1 MCPPSIYIENLY
13 YSYPT
18 FATQLS
24 SAPILRGIDL
34 ALGAGEC
41 LALMGPTG
49 AGKTTLCLALNG
61 LVPQS
66 TGGTFGGDVWVAGLN
81 TKTHPVAEL
90 ATQVGLIFQDS
101 ESQLFNM
108 TVEEEVAFGPESLG
122 LPVEEIEGRIRWA
135 LDVAGLAHLRTRSPA
150 HLSGGEQRRLA
161 IAAVL
166 AMKPGILVLDEPTV
180 GLDPPGRRA
189 VLAVMAELRSQG
201 ITMVM
206 ATQDADAAAD
216 LADRVVVLEGGKI
229 VLEGTPQQVF
239 GRVEDL
245 NVLGVDVP
253 QMVELSHCLGIH
265 PPCLTVN
272 QAFLALSETGWSWS
286 PDGVQARSSAN
297 SRSVPDPQGSSEPA
311 QSVFVEPRGLDR
323 PHTGIDDPVRT
334 GQDLYDHADRASIT
348 SPSIRSSG
356 QPVVTFE
363 DVGYQ
368 YEGGV
373 RALAGLN
380 LTISSG
386 EYVALV
392 GANGSGKTTLA
403 KHVNGLLHPQHGR
416 VRVMGRD
423 TRQALAGELARQ
435 VGYVF
440 QNPDHQ
446 IFASTVR
453 EEIAFGPRNLG
464 LDRSAIE
471 RRVGDALAAFHLT
484 PLAELPPATL
494 GYGQRRLVA
503 LAAVHAMQPQ
513 VLVLD
518 EPTVGLDR
526 HLTGRLLEWVS
537 ERRSAGAVVIFITHD
552 MRLACLAPRC
562 IVMDRGQVM
571 SDGTTTQILA
581 HPDRLAQVGIAPP
594 PVAELSLRLGLPATP
609 LRVDEFCRTFVPG
622 VRKATGS

>member
-1 MCPPSIYIENLY
+1 MTHPAIRIEKLR
-13 YSYPT
+13 YSYPP
-18 FATQLS
+18 FSTQLS
-24 SAPILRGIDL
+24 SEPALRGIDL
-34 ALGAGEC
+34 ALEAGQC

-81 TKTHPVAEL
+81 TKTQPVAEL

-122 LPVEEIEGRIRWA
+122 LPIAEIDSRIRWA
-135 LDVAGLAHLRTRSPA
+135 LDVVGLAHLRARSPA

-166 AMKPGILVLDEPTV
+166 AMQPGILVLDEPTV
-180 GLDPPGRRA
+180 GLDPAGRRA
-189 VLAVMAELRSQG
+189 VLAVMAELHRQG

-206 ATQDADAAAD
+206 ATQDADAVAG
-216 LADRVVVLEGGKI
+216 LADRMLVLEGGKI
-229 VLEGTPQQVF
+229 VRDGTPQQVF

-245 NVLGVDVP
+245 NALGIDVP

-265 PPCLTVN
+265 PPCLTVD
-272 QAFLALSETGWSWS
+272 QAFQTLSETGWSRS
-286 PDGVQARSSAN
+286 LEGVQAHTLAN
-297 SRSVPDPQGSSEPA
+297 SRSVPGPQGSSEPA
-311 QSVFVEPRGLDR
+311 QPVLVEPRGFDH
-323 PHTGIDDPVRT
+323 PHVGIDYPART
-334 GQDLYDHADRASIT
+334 HGDVDGPKHPESVAP
-348 SPSIRSSG
+348 PSVRSSG
-356 QPVVTFE
+356 RPLITFE
-363 DVGYQ
+363 EVGYQ

-380 LTISSG
+380 LSISSG

-403 KHVNGLLHPQHGR
+403 KHLNGLLRPQHGR

-423 TRQALAGELARQ
+423 TRQASVGQLARQ

-446 IFASTVR
+446 IFAASVR
-453 EEIAFGPRNLG
+453 EEVAFGPRNLG
-464 LDRSAIE
+464 LDRSAVE

-526 HLTGRLLEWVS
+526 HLTNRLLDWIS
-537 ERRSAGAVVIFITHD
+537 ERRLAGATVIFITHD

-562 IVMDRGQVM
+562 IVMDHGQVM
-571 SDGTTTQILA
+571 SDGATSQILA
-581 HPDRLAQVGIAPP
+581 QPDRLARAGIAPP
-594 PVAELSLRLGLPATP
+594 PVAELCLRLGLPVTP
-609 LRVDEFCRTFVPG
+609 LRVDDFCRAFAPG
-622 VRKATGS
+622 VRKVAGS

>member
-1 MCPPSIYIENLY
+1 MTHPAIRIENLH
-13 YSYPT
+13 YSYPP
-18 FATQLS
+18 FAAQLS
-24 SAPILRGIDL
+24 SVPVLRGIDL
-34 ALGAGEC
+34 ALSAGKC

-81 TKTHPVAEL
+81 TKSHPVAEL

-122 LPVEEIEGRIRWA
+122 LSVEEIEGRIRWA
-135 LDVAGLAHLRTRSPA
+135 LDVVGLAHLRTRSPA
-150 HLSGGEQRRLA
+150 QLSGGEQRRLA

-166 AMKPGILVLDEPTV
+166 AMQPGILVLDEPTV
-180 GLDPPGRRA
+180 GLDPAGRQA
-189 VLAVMAELRSQG
+189 VLAVMAHLRRQG

-206 ATQDADAAAD
+206 ATQDADAAAAM
-216 LADRVVVLEGGKI
+216 ADRVLVLEAGKI
-229 VLEGTPQQVF
+229 AREGTPRKVF

-245 NVLGVDVP
+245 HALGVDVP
-253 QMVELSHCLGIH
+253 QMVELSHCLGLR
-265 PPCLTVN
+265 PLCLTVE
-272 QAFLALSETGWSWS
+272 QAFQALSEPGWSYSS
-286 PDGVQARSSAN
+286 PGLPVPASAN
-297 SRSVPDPQGSSEPA
+297 SRFDFEACGPD
-311 QSVFVEPRGLDR
+311 
-323 PHTGIDDPVRT
+323 HTQIGMSDPVPADQHVH
-334 GQDLYDHADRASIT
+334 GDADRSSTT
-348 SPSIRSSG
+348 SPSVGSSG
-356 QPVVTFE
+356 RQAVVFE
-363 DVGYQ
+363 DVSYQ

-373 RALAGLN
+373 QALAGLN

-403 KHVNGLLHPQHGR
+403 KHVNGLLHSQHGR
-416 VRVMGRD
+416 VRVLSRD
-423 TRQALAGELARQ
+423 TRQTLAGELARQ

-446 IFASTVR
+446 IFAASVR

-464 LDRSAIE
+464 LDRPAIE
-471 RRVGDALAAFHLT
+471 RRVGDALSAFHLAH
-484 PLAELPPATL
+484 LAELPPATL

-526 HLTGRLLEWVS
+526 HLTKRLLEWVS
-537 ERRSAGAVVIFITHD
+537 ERRSAGATVIFITHD
-552 MRLACLAPRC
+552 MRLAGLAPRC
-562 IVMDRGQVM
+562 IVMDRGRVM
-571 SDGTTTQILA
+571 SDGATPQVLA
-581 HPDRLAQVGIAPP
+581 HPDRLARAGIAPS
-594 PVAELSLRLGLPATP
+594 PVAELSARLGRPAAP
-609 LRVDEFCRTFVPG
+609 LGVEDFCRAFVPG
-622 VRKATGS
+622 LRKATEP